1 MPCMPARRR
10 AVELGATRGRTAVVN
25 IGRELDDAIRNLGLS
40 YAAIGRDVG
49 MSGWQVA
56 RVARGEVA
64 NLTIVHAS
72 ELAAAVGLEL
82 SVRSFPTGRPLR
94 DVAHLAVL
102 ERLRRQLHPSLTWR
116 TEVPDSIGGDLRA
129 WDATISA
136 VSWQAAVEAEIR
148 LRDIQALDR
157 RIALKRRDS
166 SIELVI
172 LLVANTRHN
181 RAILAS
187 HGDSLAASFPFPGRR
202 ALELLRAGAA
212 PEASAIVVV

>member
-1 MPCMPARRR
+1 VPPMPPRRR
-10 AVELGATRGRTAVVN
+10 AVELGATRGRAAVIN

-49 MSGWQVA
+49 LSGWQVA

-64 NLTIVHAS
+64 NLTIVQAS
-72 ELAAAVGLEL
+72 ELMAAVGLEL
-82 SVRSFPTGRPLR
+82 SVRAFPTGRPLR
-94 DVAHLAVL
+94 DVGHLAIL
-102 ERLRRQLHPSLTWR
+102 ERLRRQLHRDLTWR
-116 TEVPDSIGGDLRA
+116 TEVPVSTGGDLRA

-136 VSWQAAVEAEIR
+136 ARWLVAVEAEVR

-181 RAILAS
+181 RMVLAS
-187 HGDSLAASFPFPGRR
+187 LGDSLAGSFPFPGRR
-202 ALELLRAGAA
+202 ALELLRAGVA
-212 PEASAIVVV
+212 PEASAIVVL

>member
-1 MPCMPARRR
+1 MATMPARRR
-10 AVELGATRGRTAVVN
+10 AVEVGATRGRAAVVN
-25 IGRELDDAIRNLGLS
+25 LGRELDGAIRSLGLS
-40 YAAIGRDVG
+40 YAAVGRDIG
-49 MSGWQVA
+49 LSGWQVA

-64 NLTIVHAS
+64 NLKIVQAS
-72 ELAAAVGLEL
+72 ELMAAVGQEL
-82 SVRSFPTGRPLR
+82 SVRAFPTGRPLR

-116 TEVPDSIGGDLRA
+116 TEVPVSTGGDLRA

-136 VSWQAAVEAEIR
+136 SRWLAAVEAEVR
-148 LRDIQALDR
+148 LGDFQALDR
-157 RIALKRRDS
+157 RIALKQRDS

-187 HGDSLAASFPFPGRR
+187 HGESLAASFPFPGRR

-212 PEASAIVVV
+212 PEASAIVVI

>member
-1 MPCMPARRR
+1 MPARRR
-10 AVELGATRGRTAVVN
+10 AVELGATRGRGAVVN
-25 IGRELDDAIRNLGLS
+25 LGRELDEAIRNLGLS
-40 YAAIGRDVG
+40 YAAVGRDVG
-49 MSGWQVA
+49 LSGWQVA

-64 NLTIVHAS
+64 NLTVVTAS
-72 ELAAAVGLEL
+72 ELMAAVGLDL
-82 SVRSFPTGRPLR
+82 SVRAFPTGRPLR
-94 DVAHLAVL
+94 DVAHLAL
-102 ERLRRQLHPSLTWR
+102 LGRLRRELHPGLIWR
-116 TEVPDSIGGDLRA
+116 TEVPVASGRDLRA
-129 WDATISA
+129 WDATITA
-136 VSWQAAVEAEIR
+136 TAWQAAVEAEMR

-212 PEASAIVVV
+212 PEASSIVVI